1 MPTRPDWSRE
11 GARWPN
17 RTSSRF
23 VTAANLRW
31 HVQVMGDGPVLLL
44 LHGAGAATHSFRS
57 LAPLLARRFTVV
69 APDLPGHG
77 FTDPARHA
85 RALPAVA
92 AAVGALVAAL
102 ALPPA
107 IIVGHSAGAAIA
119 TRMAL
124 DRHVAPA
131 AIVSINGALLPFPG
145 LAGRLFPQLARL
157 LFDNALTPQ
166 LFAMQARLPGAV
178 AAFLERSTAS
188 RIDPAGIAQ
197 YEALFRTPGH
207 CAGAL
212 GMMAEWDL
220 DALERDL
227 PKLVPPLILVAAGRD
242 ASIPPSVAHE
252 VARRL
257 PAARV
262 VPLPGL
268 GHLAHEERPDLVAAI
283 VVDAAVAHGVEL
295 REAA

>member
-1 MPTRPDWSRE
+1 MPIRPDWSRE

-17 RTSSRF
+17 RTASRF
-23 VTAANLRW
+23 VEAGGLSW
-31 HVQVMGDGPVLLL
+31 HVQVMGDGPVALL
-44 LHGAGAATHSFRS
+44 LHGAGAATHSFRD

-77 FTDPARHA
+77 FSDPARHA

-102 ALPPA
+102 GLTPS
-107 IIVGHSAGAAIA
+107 IVAGHSAGAAIA
-119 TRMAL
+119 VRMAL
-124 DRHVAPA
+124 DGHVAPA

-157 LFDNALTPQ
+157 LFDNTLTPQ

-178 AAFLERSTAS
+178 AAFLDRSTAS
-188 RIDPAGIAQ
+188 RLDPAGIAF
-197 YEALFRTPGH
+197 YEMLFRTPGH

-227 PKLVPPLILVAAGRD
+227 PRLTVPLALITASRD
-242 ASIPPSVAHE
+242 ASIPPSVAE
-252 VARRL
+252 SVSRRL
-257 PAARV
+257 PGARV
-262 VPLPGL
+262 MRLAGL
-268 GHLAHEERPDLVAAI
+268 GHLAHEERPELVARI
-283 VVDAAVAHGVEL
+283 VTETAVEHGLLAEQVV
-295 REAA
+295 